1 MFPML
6 RIALLFLVLIAYGSL
21 YPFDTW
27 STPAAPL
34 FRFLWHWPAVLT
46 RADLVQN
53 VLAYAPFGLFYA
65 LHRLQREACA
75 AAPGPSAL
83 RRTVG
88 AAFLLSLTMES
99 LQQFEPART
108 ASLADIAMNVLG
120 ALAGAMLAS
129 TIEQRRRPASAGW
142 PWRQL
147 HRLHRW
153 RERRFRTGLLPN
165 IGLAAVALWAL
176 AETSPLAPVFDP
188 AYLARKLA
196 MLAWQVQHP
205 LRIGLAHTLVTA
217 CQLAGL
223 GCLLR
228 TLVRP
233 AGVVGHK
240 ADAPHADQLF
250 AMLLAT
256 VFTIKLLVLG
266 RYLYVAELAG
276 AALALVVLYTLR
288 GDAAGRRAAAMRRP
302 GVRGAAIAGA
312 VALLAGFV
320 LAELLPGRGPH
331 HDFNW
336 VPLAGQLRSLAGMEN
351 ILELFWPFFALAY
364 LARLLTA
371 PARRQQVGWLGGL
384 LVLTL
389 VFQLEWMQQDLA
401 GRYGDI
407 TQVLL
412 ALGGWLLPW
421 SFRGADFAAPAGADA
436 NRPAPAGD
444 HVNAQRRASMT
455 SSW

>member
-27 STPAAPL
+27 HTPAAPL

-65 LHRLQREACA
+65 LHRLQRTPCEL
-75 AAPGPSAL
+75 APGPSAI

-129 TIEQRRRPASAGW
+129 TIEQRGRPAAGIW
-142 PWRQL
+142 PQRQL

-153 RERRFRTGLLPN
+153 REQRFRSGLLPN
-165 IGLAAVALWAL
+165 IGLAAVALWVL

-205 LRIGLAHTLVTA
+205 LRIDLAHTLVTA

-233 AGVVGHK
+233 A
-240 ADAPHADQLF
+240 DPRHADLLF
-250 AMLLAT
+250 AVMLAT
-256 VFTIKLLVLG
+256 VFTVKLVVLG

-276 AALALVVLYTLR
+276 AALALGVLYACR
-288 GDAAGRRAAAMRRP
+288 GDAANRRADAMR
-302 GVRGAAIAGA
+302 GTTNRGTTIGSTAVAGA
-312 VALLAGFV
+312 VFLLAGFV
-320 LAELLPGRGPH
+320 LAELQPGRGPY

-371 PARRQQVGWLGGL
+371 PARRQQVGWLGSL
-384 LVLTL
+384 LVLAL

-421 SFRGADFAAPAGADA
+421 SFAGADFAMRGTPR
-436 NRPAPAGD
+436 RPAPLATD
-444 HVNAQRRASMT
+444 RRQPATM
-455 SSW
+455 

>member
-65 LHRLQREACA
+65 LHRLQRAPCA
-75 AAPGPSAL
+75 LAPGPSVL

-120 ALAGAMLAS
+120 ALAGATLAS
-129 TIEQRRRPASAGW
+129 IIEQRGRPATGGW

-153 RERRFRTGLLPN
+153 REQRFRSGLLPN
-165 IGLAAVALWAL
+165 IGLAAIALWAL

-205 LRIGLAHTLVTA
+205 VRIGLAHMLVTA
-217 CQLAGL
+217 CHLVGL

-233 AGVVGHK
+233 AGAVGHK
-240 ADAPHADQLF
+240 AAAAPADLLF
-250 AMLLAT
+250 GMLLAAIFT
-256 VFTIKLLVLG
+256 VKLVVLG
-266 RYLYVAELAG
+266 RYLYLAELAG
-276 AALALVVLYTLR
+276 AVLALGLLYAFR
-288 GDAAGRRAAAMRRP
+288 GDGAGRRTLPLRRNAI
-302 GVRGAAIAGA
+302 RSDAIAGA
-312 VALLAGFV
+312 ACLLAGFV
-320 LAELLPGRGPH
+320 IAELQPARGPY

-371 PARRQQVGWLGGL
+371 PARRQQVGWLGSL
-384 LVLTL
+384 LVLAL

-421 SFRGADFAAPAGADA
+421 SFRGADFAVRERPR
-436 NRPAPAGD
+436 RPAPTETD
-444 HVNAQRRASMT
+444 RRQPATM
-455 SSW
+455 